1 MQFLK
6 RLVILFIHLLTLS
19 GAVALR
25 QGMYADDNMQITLKQ
40 QAAAAT
46 KQLNLTAARMTT
58 PGQQLYATTTSPL
71 LHVTVGS
78 SAKTTAGGRST
89 TPDDGDYSDEIEEGV
104 EAVRYAFEVA
114 TLLGCLAY
122 LFIQLGG
129 EIMNQGLKGFLR
141 SLVIMQTDITEKQII

>member
-1 MQFLK
+1 MQLLK
-6 RLVILFIHLLTLS
+6 RLVILFTHLLFLT

-46 KQLNLTAARMTT
+46 KQLNMSARMTT
-58 PGQQLYATTTSPL
+58 PGLLYLTTIQPVSS
-71 LHVTVGS
+71 S
-78 SAKTTAGGRST
+78 SAAPRTTLGGGT

-114 TLLGCLAY
+114 TLVGCLAY

-141 SLVIMQTDITEKQII
+141 SLVCFKIGRAHV